1 MWLISE
7 PALQA
12 PAPVE
17 LTMNLG
23 TEVGVIQARA
33 KFGESFWHVA
43 CDGLARSVRRQ
54 YILTHYSYRYRFVW
68 QTFSQEIQMLKI
80 PHSFEN
86 RDAINTETTKRCLGL
101 STQLEQYIKGAHQPS
116 EGEYLEHV
124 LRNFIRDL
132 LPARFE
138 VSTGF
143 ISGIIF
149 DRGAE
154 EALRVLE
161 AQRVEEAQ
169 KAKEALEALGA
180 SEALGALEAE
190 DVTKALEDL
199 EALGVEDAEEA
210 KRALEALKELCEKKV
225 LEAKKTQQ
233 RGVSNQH
240 DILVWD
246 AQHYAPLVRADNLV
260 VIPPDACVAVIEVT
274 KTLKGEKLTND
285 MKKLDG
291 LEHFYRESDRQHVP
305 YPFTAV
311 VARESV
317 GLDTLAT
324 HLEKFYYHGSDFSI
338 FSRYVYHHGG
348 YDFGLRPERTYN
360 EMRGFVDVICSL
372 EKGVLLGGSDLCG
385 MDPNRFMV
393 RYTAYKHQDDPR
405 EIKDSLGLLLQRLM
419 HAAMGFV
426 LRDRKMLETDLWR
439 EYRTAPE
446 RRADFSFWI
455 EDLQNILPT
464 VNISSHLHIHVKE
477 SHPKHH
483 KMYSG
488 FVGIDRTDKNPF
500 LYFLKQ
506 ENWHK
511 VSKTKRIRWVLE
523 KFSDHV
529 YGVGKM
535 DSNQIRVGEWVW
547 LIVKRDERGQVSR
560 WAETFRRGFDK
571 ETGSILSFS
580 CDETSDNEPKIYIE
594 QACLR
599 DHLIEFE
606 SKIGSV

>member
-143 ISGIIF
+143 ISGIMF
-149 DRGAE
+149 DRRAE
-154 EALRVLE
+154 ENLRALEV
-161 AQRVEEAQ
+161 QRIK
-169 KAKEALEALGA
+169 KAKEALEALEALGA
-180 SEALGALEAE
+180 SEALGALKAE
-190 DVTKALEDL
+190 DVTKALEAL
-199 EALGVEDAEEA
+199 EALGGDEA
-210 KRALEALKELCEKKV
+210 QKAKEALEALKELYEKKV

-317 GLDTLAT
+317 GLDALAT
-324 HLEKFYYHGSDFSI
+324 HLEKFYYYDSDFSI
-338 FSRYVYHHGG
+338 FSRYGYHRGDYSG
-348 YDFGLRPERTYN
+348 ASQERLYSK
-360 EMRGFVDVICSL
+360 MRGFVDVICSL
-372 EKGVLLGGSDLCG
+372 EKGVLLGGSDHCQ
-385 MDPNRFMV
+385 MASNRIMAH
-393 RYTAYKHQDDPR
+393 YTAYKHQDEPR

-439 EYRTAPE
+439 EYRTVPE

-455 EDLQNILPT
+455 EDLQDIRPT
-464 VNISSHLHIHVKE
+464 VNITHHISHHKRH
-477 SHPKHH
+477 SKHY

-488 FVGIDRTDKNPF
+488 FVGIDHTHDFPF
-500 LYFLKQ
+500 TYFSDQ
-506 ENWHK
+506 EKWHK
-511 VSKTKRIRWVLE
+511 VPRKKGATWVLE

-535 DSNQIRVGEWVW
+535 DSNKIRVGEWVW
-547 LIVKRDERGQVSR
+547 LFVKRNEKGQVWR
-560 WAETFRRGFDK
+560 WVETFRRGFDK
-571 ETGSILSFS
+571 ETGSILHFS

-599 DHLIEFE
+599 DHLIEFD